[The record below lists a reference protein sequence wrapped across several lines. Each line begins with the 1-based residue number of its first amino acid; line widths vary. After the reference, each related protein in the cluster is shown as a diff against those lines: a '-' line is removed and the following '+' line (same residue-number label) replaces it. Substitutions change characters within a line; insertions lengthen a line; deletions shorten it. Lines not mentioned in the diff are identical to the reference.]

1 MKMAPALGAVPRV
14 RELLL
19 SQPLNSAL
27 QNCARLR
34 KQGDSDVALFNK
46 LAKQLLDQTADKNGV

>member
-1 MKMAPALGAVPRV
+1 MAPALGAVPRV

-34 KQGDSDVALFNK
+34 KQGDSDVALYNK
-46 LAKQLLDQTADKNGV
+46 LAKQLLDQTAD